1 MASVSSCNSTIR
13 NNAAGSSML
22 HPTNNVI
29 EDNPASNENPPT
41 GSIKRK
47 FEEPLG
53 SIVAGHYN
61 NLEEKGLSARNE
73 SRILYMRNFNNWIK
87 SYLINKFMNMVRENF
102 HTHSLAAVDLG
113 CGKGGDLLKWTKANI
128 GHLICV
134 DIAETSVRQ
143 CKERYEFNKQK
154 RFGAPRFSAE
164 FIVADCTKVCFQSL
178 LGDPTRRVHIVS
190 CQFAFHYCFES
201 LQQAETM
208 VKNAASNLATG
219 GFFLLT
225 IPDANYIMKKLSSE
239 KSNAFGNEVFRIEFP
254 DDRPEVPL
262 LFGDRYQFFLE
273 GAVDCPEFLV
283 HQPTLKRLCL
293 KYGLECVYQ
302 KRFSDVYKDAMQD
315 EQSRMLLQKMSA
327 LEPYPSP
334 SGTQSSS
341 NSQEY
346 VAACEHLK
354 QQQSDSNVRP
364 CTLTL
369 SASEWQATNIYTA
382 LAFKKIELP
391 CQ

>member
-1 MASVSSCNSTIR
+1 
-13 NNAAGSSML
+13 
-22 HPTNNVI
+22 
-29 EDNPASNENPPT
+29 
-41 GSIKRK
+41 
-47 FEEPLG
+47 
-53 SIVAGHYN
+53 
-61 NLEEKGLSARNE
+61 
-73 SRILYMRNFNNWIK
+73 
-87 SYLINKFMNMVRENF
+87 MVRENF

-113 CGKGGDLLKWTKANI
+113 CGKGGDLLKWTKSRHILQDDANI

-164 FIVADCTKVCFQSL
+164 FIVADCTKTSNLESRKDTVCFQSL

-283 HQPTLKRLCL
+283 HQPTLKSFILMMYRLCLKLCL

-369 SASEWQATNIYTA
+369 SASEWQATSKP
-382 LAFKKIELP
+382 FSPPSGRLP
-391 CQ
+391 VSSLVLRVAGYQ